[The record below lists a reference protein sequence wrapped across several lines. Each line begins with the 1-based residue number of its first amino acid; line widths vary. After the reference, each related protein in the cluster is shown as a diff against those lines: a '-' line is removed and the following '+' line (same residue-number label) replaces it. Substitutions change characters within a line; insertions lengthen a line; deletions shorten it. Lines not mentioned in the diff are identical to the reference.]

1 MSLTGEPLSFAQGS
15 TEHKESIVHQESKT
29 GQAGHTAWVVGDA
42 TVG

>member
-1 MSLTGEPLSFAQGS
+1 MLLTGEPLSFVEGS

-29 GQAGHTAWVVGDA
+29 GQACHTAWVVGDT